1 MNYRRTLLAA
11 ALGFAAMSTVAALPA
26 WSGDDADD
34 STAREARHARRA
46 DRIEA
51 RLERLA
57 ERLKI
62 QPEQEAAWAA
72 YAQTVRSVFGEP
84 RPRPPADADAAT
96 LLRFRA
102 ERAAEHAQKLNRLA
116 DATQTLQQALTPEQR
131 ETLNEA
137 LRHGM
142 GRHGRHGHFRGH
154 KRG

>member
-1 MNYRRTLLAA
+1 VNYRRTVLAA
-11 ALGFAAMSTVAALPA
+11 ALGFAAMSTLATLPA
-26 WSGDDADD
+26 WSWDNADDDAG
-34 STAREARHARRA
+34 RETRHARRA

-57 ERLKI
+57 ERLQI
-62 QPEQEAAWAA
+62 QPEQQAAWTA

-84 RPRPPADADAAT
+84 HARPPENADAAT

-116 DATQTLQQALTPEQR
+116 DATQTLQQALSPEQR
-131 ETLNEA
+131 ETLNEV
-137 LRHGM
+137 LRRGM
-142 GRHGRHGHFRGH
+142 GRHGHFRGH